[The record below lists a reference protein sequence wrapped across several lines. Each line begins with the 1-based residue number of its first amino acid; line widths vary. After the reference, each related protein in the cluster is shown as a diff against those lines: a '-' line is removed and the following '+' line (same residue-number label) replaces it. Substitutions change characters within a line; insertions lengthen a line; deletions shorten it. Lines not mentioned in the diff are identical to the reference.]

1 MSLSLL
7 SRDFSFFLCCLVT
20 FVIVFY
26 FVDFFFL
33 LGIWGRQLFAFLGI
47 ILLSTAQQ
55 IGKYRPFF
63 CFLLPALLAS
73 PGSQLGGETPA
84 AISLLPMSICHTVLS
99 EASLLPPLPSGSQW
113 GLQPDSF
120 STTITAGATAGSK
133 LHLWLPSLSCSPICL
148 PYSFQYAHLQM
159 LLSQIHLYAKQRI
172 LCWIIIVWIINFSV
186 DKRGFLI
193 PPWCLHFRK
202 IIFFL

>member
-1 MSLSLL
+1 MGWWNS
-7 SRDFSFFLCCLVT
+7 CCYLLVT
-20 FVIVFY
+20 NVH
-26 FVDFFFL
+26 L
-33 LGIWGRQLFAFLGI
+33 PHCAIWGI
-47 ILLSTAQQ
+47 STA
-55 IGKYRPFF
+55 
-63 CFLLPALLAS
+63 
-73 PGSQLGGETPA
+73 
-84 AISLLPMSICHTVLS
+84 
-99 EASLLPPLPSGSQW
+99 PLPSGSQW
-113 GLQPDSF
+113 GLQPDSS

-202 IIFFL
+202 IIFYSHTIKKYYLLSRADKYMQI